1 MYRELAR
8 KQPAKVVKAEP
19 MTKVEV
25 GNRVMIR
32 DRLRTVVS
40 QEVHRL
46 YAEGRI
52 EQNYRIGRDPN
63 RGVWVAQVVY
73 RAERHSW
80 LWRHWVK
87 LTAFVLVGSSII
99 AGLIMILKLLIAAL
113 VMLIPVAIGFS
124 VLLFVLAL
132 LRGGGREVIVEQKVR
147 VRG

>member
-8 KQPAKVVKAEP
+8 KQSAKVVKAEP

-25 GNRVMIR
+25 GNRVVIR

-52 EQNYRIGRDPN
+52 EQDYRIGRDSN
-63 RGVWVAQVVY
+63 RGLWVAQVIY

-87 LTAFVLVGSSII
+87 LTAIVLIGSSAIT
-99 AGLIMILKLLIAAL
+99 GLILILKLLIAAL
-113 VMLIPVAIGFS
+113 ILFIPVAIGFS
-124 VLLFVLAL
+124 VLLLVLAL
-132 LRGGGREVIVEQKVR
+132 LRGGGREVIVEQKIR